1 MSKPANER
9 LNATLQEINHV
20 LPGSGQNLKDAI
32 QLRLMRE
39 FHSGDKRAA
48 LSESIS
54 LGGFHVGGAARRKA
68 ERLYLL
74 VQATVGGMT
83 REQVRREK
91 TRADAMSEAE
101 LKALIQAIADTHVA
115 TTFAS
120 NIEFAESFGYG
131 SKDGSNKSFKAV
143 IKAKRILGHM
153 YQGLMTVRT
162 NNIERRRYE
171 RWFGRFDPLRFE
183 KVRASIKAVHDDIT
197 CRTLKLYYRGEGAL
211 GKLDDQP
218 GMMYHNEHVKIRV
231 EAGLYGAH
239 IRGWPAG
246 GAESDRT
253 HILLGENFFKKCQ
266 IKSDPDSPFL
276 MSGSGVIIHEMMHAV
291 CDFRDE
297 KNQAGEILYG
307 PRKCQAAAIAIP
319 HIAVINP
326 DHYRLYSDTFDSD
339 GE

>member
-1 MSKPANER
+1 MAKPADER
-9 LNATLQEINHV
+9 IRATLQGIKCAFPHN
-20 LPGSGQNLKDAI
+20 GQNLKDAI
-32 QLRLMRE
+32 QLRLMRD
-39 FHSGDKRAA
+39 FHSGANREA

-54 LGGFHVGGAARRKA
+54 LGGFHIGGSARRQM

-74 VQATVGGMT
+74 VQATVGGMR

-91 TRADAMSEAE
+91 TRADAMSEAD
-101 LKALIQAIADTHVA
+101 LKTLIQAIADTHFA
-115 TTFAS
+115 TAFAS
-120 NIEFAESFGYG
+120 DIEIAESFGYG
-131 SKDGSNKSFKAV
+131 PKDGADKSFKAV

-153 YQGLMTVRT
+153 YQGLMTVKS
-162 NNIERRRYE
+162 NITEKQRYE
-171 RWFGRFDPLRFE
+171 RWFGRLDPLRFE

-197 CRTLKLYYRGEGAL
+197 GRPLKLYYRGLGAL

-218 GMMYHNEHVKIRV
+218 GLMYHNEHVKIRV

-266 IKSDPDSPFL
+266 IKSDPDNPLL
-276 MSGSGVIIHEMMHAV
+276 MSGAGVIIHEMMHAV

-307 PRKCQAAAIAIP
+307 PRKCQAAAMAIP

-326 DHYRLYSDTFDSD
+326 DHYRLYADTFDLD
-339 GE
+339 GD